1 MSEDRVS
8 QLVSGFVADRAALL
22 AEHVAGNGTISELSS
37 ALATLTERWLIEL
50 FDAVTENDAGKG
62 RTGVALVA
70 IGGLGRAELS
80 PGSDIDLLLC
90 HADDVDTGD
99 LADRI
104 WYPVWDSKLKLG
116 HAVRSID
123 ASIELASRDIDTCTG
138 LTDARHIAGDASV
151 TAALTERIQQLW
163 RDNADAQL
171 EQLHKAVLR
180 NQRGNGEVAYL
191 LEPDL
196 KLGRGG
202 LRDIHAISWATAA
215 GCCLNASDGERLAEA
230 HRLLNDAR
238 VALHLLT
245 GHSSDTLVIEEQD
258 PVAELLGYG
267 DADELMEDVSRAAR
281 EVAFISDEFWR
292 TILASTDSAT
302 GSATGI
308 PTVSPTGSATAHAPT
323 VDEQIAG
330 LLGRGVELDANQVVI
345 DPTVDGAGDDPLLVL
360 RAAAVA
366 AAVELPLARASLDYC
381 AQHPPEL
388 GEVWPPQARE
398 LLVTLLSSG
407 PGAVDVIE
415 ALDFVG
421 VWGTLIPEWLPCRN
435 KPQRSRYHR
444 FTVDRHLMEAAA
456 QAGSK
461 VDDVARGDLLV
472 VAALLHDIGKGYP
485 GNHSVVGTG
494 LAPPIMR
501 RWGFSDEDAAVVAKL
516 ITHHLLLTDVA
527 TRRDL
532 HDPLTIRGV
541 AEAVETEE
549 FLRLLRALVEADCI
563 ATGPMA
569 WSEWIANLVDTLV
582 EFVADHLT
590 GEPATALDADAARAP
605 LGAEPVSRDIAE
617 RLASDGGT
625 HVVGEGDTLT
635 IVTVDAPGTFS
646 RAAGALALRGLE
658 VREAEAYS
666 SPLGT
671 HGTPPSATA
680 AVSAF
685 KVAPPDTPIDWPR
698 IAHDVKLALS
708 GELALRARIAQR
720 AQLYRRRQALAA
732 QTAET
737 TVSFDTAA
745 TDATIVEVRTED
757 RTGVLYSV
765 TRTLADMGLDIRSAK
780 IQTLANVVV
789 DTFYVVGPHGSTL
802 GEQHQREIEMELK
815 HAL

>member
-1 MSEDRVS
+1 MTDDAVS
-8 QLVSGFVADRAALL
+8 ALISRFVADRNDLLAARAAGDGSVSELPADLAAL
-22 AEHVAGNGTISELSS
+22 TQ
-37 ALATLTERWLIEL
+37 RWLVDL
-50 FDAVTENDAGKG
+50 FDSVTSDGADADQMAN
-62 RTGVALVA
+62 RAGVALVA
-70 IGGLGRAELS
+70 IGGLGRAELCPS
-80 PGSDIDLLLC
+80 SDIDLLLC
-90 HADDVDTGD
+90 HADGVDTGD

-123 ASIELASRDIDTCTG
+123 ASIELASTNIDTCTG
-138 LTDARHIAGDASV
+138 LADARHIAGDASV
-151 TAALTERIQQLW
+151 TDTLTERVARLW

-171 EQLHKAVLR
+171 AALHKAVLR
-180 NQRGNGEVAYL
+180 NQRGSGEVAYL

-202 LRDIHAISWATAA
+202 LRDIHAIGWATSVSDH
-215 GCCLNASDGERLAEA
+215 LNSADAERLDAA
-230 HRLLNDAR
+230 HRLLLHAR

-245 GHSSDTLVIEEQD
+245 GHSSDTLVIDEQD
-258 PVAELLGYG
+258 AVADLLGYG
-267 DADELMEDVSRAAR
+267 DADALMADISRAAR

-292 TILASTDSAT
+292 TTLAAADLT
-302 GSATGI
+302 
-308 PTVSPTGSATAHAPT
+308 TVNAAASRAAQMAD
-323 VDEQIAG
+323 VDESVAS
-330 LLGRGVELDANQVVI
+330 LLGRGVELRANQVVI
-345 DPTVDGAGDDPLLVL
+345 DPAGDGASDDPLLVL

-366 AAVELPLARASLDYC
+366 AALEAPLARASLDYC
-381 AQHPPEL
+381 AQHPPTL
-388 GEVWPPQARE
+388 GEVWPPEARE
-398 LLVTLLSSG
+398 LLVTLLLSG

-435 KPQRSRYHR
+435 KPQRSRYHK

-456 QAGSK
+456 QAATK
-461 VDDVARGDLLV
+461 LDDVERPDLLV

-485 GNHSVVGTG
+485 GNHSVVGTA

-532 HDPLTIRGV
+532 HDPLTIEGV
-541 AEAVETEE
+541 AEAVETQE

-569 WSEWIANLVDTLV
+569 WSDWIANLVDTLV
-582 EFVADHLT
+582 DFVADHLK
-590 GEPATALDADAARAP
+590 GAPAAAQDVDAARTP
-605 LGAEPVSRDIAE
+605 LGAEPVSADIAE
-617 RLASDGGT
+617 RLASGGT

-635 IVTVDAPGTFS
+635 IVTVDAPGVFS

-666 SPLGT
+666 SPLGGSRE
-671 HGTPPSATA
+671 GTSARPSATA

-685 KVAPPDTPIDWPR
+685 KIAPPDTPVDWGR

-720 AQLYRRRQALAA
+720 AQLYRRRAALAA
-732 QTAET
+732 VTAET
-737 TVSFDTAA
+737 TVRFDTAA